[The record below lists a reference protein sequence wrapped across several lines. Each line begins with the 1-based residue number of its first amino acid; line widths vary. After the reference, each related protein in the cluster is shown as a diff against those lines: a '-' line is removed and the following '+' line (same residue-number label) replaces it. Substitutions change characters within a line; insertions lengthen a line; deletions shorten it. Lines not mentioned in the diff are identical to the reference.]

1 MMQNITIIDFYN
13 YTEAIP
19 VFLTIVL
26 MSLTYSIATGLMF
39 GVISYVLFNFFCGKK
54 EIKFNFT
61 IKLFLKY
68 C

>member
-1 MMQNITIIDFYN
+1 MMQNITKIDFYN

>member
-39 GVISYVLFNFFCGKK
+39 GVISYVLFNF
-54 EIKFNFT
+54 T

>member
-54 EIKFNFT
+54 
-61 IKLFLKY
+61 KLSLILLLSYF
-68 C
+68 